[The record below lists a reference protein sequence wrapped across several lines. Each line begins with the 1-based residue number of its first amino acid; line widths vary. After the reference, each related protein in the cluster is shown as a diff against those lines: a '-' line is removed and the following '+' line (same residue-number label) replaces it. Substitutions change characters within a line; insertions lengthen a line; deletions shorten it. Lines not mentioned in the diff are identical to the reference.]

1 VFFSILGKP
10 QQNEW
15 PENTLSISWESFGNT
30 QKMDFKDIIPNL
42 NDNACDLLTVG
53 LFFVHLSYL
62 ICVANFQKMLTF
74 DPKQRISTL
83 DALNHIYFTEEPM

>member
-42 NDNACDLLTVG
+42 NDNACDLLT
-53 LFFVHLSYL
+53 
-62 ICVANFQKMLTF
+62 KMLTF